1 MEIRVLRY
9 FLAVAREGTIVGAA
23 KFLHVTQPTL
33 SRQLQDLEEELGQQL
48 FLRSNRTITLTP
60 EGHFLRKRAEEILE
74 IVNRTEGD
82 FNAMGE
88 NIGGSVHIGGG
99 ESKAMR
105 LIAETIGELRK
116 EYPDIRYNLYSGNA
130 EDVVE
135 RLDKGIL
142 DFGIL
147 IQPVDISKYDS
158 VALPVR
164 DVWGIVMRKDSP
176 LAEKKSVTLCDLQNL
191 PLICSRINIRQS
203 TVKNAYAEWFGRSF
217 EKLNIVATY
226 NLIYNAA
233 LMVESGIGYALA
245 LDGLIDAVGNRA
257 LCFCPLEPRLESG
270 LNIVWEKYQV
280 FSKAAELF
288 RDRLLDRFSG
298 EEEN

>member
-48 FLRSNRTITLTP
+48 FIRSNRTITLTP

-99 ESKAMR
+99 ESQAMR
-105 LIAETIGELRK
+105 LIAETIGELHE

-130 EDVVE
+130 EDVME

-158 VALPVR
+158 VALPVH

-176 LAEKKSVTLCDLQNL
+176 LAEKEAVTLRDLRNL

-203 TVKNAYAEWFGRSF
+203 TVKNAYVEWFGKSF

-245 LDGLIDAVGNRA
+245 LDGLIDAVGNRE
-257 LCFCPLEPRLESG
+257 LCFRPLEPKLESG
-270 LNIVWEKYQV
+270 LNIVWKKYQV

-288 RDRLLDRFSG
+288 RERLLERFSEP
-298 EEEN
+298 EE

>member
-23 KFLHVTQPTL
+23 RFLHVTQPTL

-48 FLRSNRTITLTP
+48 FIRSNRTITLTP

-88 NIGGSVHIGGG
+88 NIGGCVHIGGG
-99 ESKAMR
+99 ESQAMR
-105 LIAETIGELRK
+105 LIAELIGELRE
-116 EYPDIRYNLYSGNA
+116 EYPDIRYNLYTGNA
-130 EDVVE
+130 EDVME

-158 VALPVR
+158 VTLPIR
-164 DVWGIVMRKDSP
+164 AVWGIVMRKDSP
-176 LAEKKSVTLCDLQNL
+176 LAEKKTVALRDLL
-191 PLICSRINIRQS
+191 TVPLICSRINIRQS
-203 TVKNAYAEWFGRSF
+203 AVRNPCVEWFGGSF

-226 NLIYNAA
+226 NLIFNAA
-233 LMVESGIGYALA
+233 RMVEAGIGYALG
-245 LDGLIDAVGNRA
+245 LDGLMDAAGNRG
-257 LCFCPLEPRLESG
+257 LCFRPLEPKLESG
-270 LNIVWEKYQV
+270 LNIVWKKYQV

-288 RDRLLDRFSG
+288 RERLVERFSEPEKG
-298 EEEN
+298 

>member
-48 FLRSNRTITLTP
+48 FIRSNRTITLTP

-99 ESKAMR
+99 ESRAMR
-105 LIAETIGELRK
+105 LIAETIEALRE

-130 EDVVE
+130 EDVME

-158 VALPVR
+158 VALPIR
-164 DVWGIVMRKDSP
+164 DTWGIVMRKDSP
-176 LAEKKSVTLCDLQNL
+176 LAEKEAVTLRDLRNL

-203 TVKNAYAEWFGRSF
+203 TVKNAYVGWFGKSF

-245 LDGLIDAVGNRA
+245 LDGLIDTVGNRE
-257 LCFCPLEPRLESG
+257 LCFRPLEPKLESG
-270 LNIVWEKYQV
+270 LNIVWKKYQV

-288 RDRLLDRFSG
+288 RNRLLERFSEP
-298 EEEN
+298 EE